1 MSEEKWVCTACP
13 GWGDHEFC
21 AIKTVVKD
29 GKIVRTEAVDYTGA
43 EAGEGHC
50 CQKGIASWRQVYA
63 EDRLLYPLKR
73 AGERTE
79 ELAALAAK
87 YDLKAALNK
96 KPGDFTALIRE
107 TKELLNR

>member
-73 AGERTE
+73 ADR
-79 ELAALAAK
+79 K
-87 YDLKAALNK
+87 SVV
-96 KPGDFTALIRE
+96 
-107 TKELLNR
+107 